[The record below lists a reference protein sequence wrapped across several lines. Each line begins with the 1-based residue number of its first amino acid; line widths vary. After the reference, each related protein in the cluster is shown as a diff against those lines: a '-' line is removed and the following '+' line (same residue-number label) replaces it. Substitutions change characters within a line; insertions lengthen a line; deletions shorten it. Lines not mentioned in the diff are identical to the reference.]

1 MIIIEN
7 VKFSYPGS
15 NFIFSINK
23 LDIADGEK
31 VAVTAPSGYG
41 KTTFLNLISCIL
53 TPKEGNI
60 IIEDEIVNNFNDSK
74 KRAFRISNIGFI
86 FQDFELIEY
95 LDLKDNIA
103 FSYLINPALKLNE
116 DIEKKVIELAERF
129 GLNDKLNRNVIKLSQ
144 GEKQRVAI
152 CRAILSSPTILLA
165 DEPTGNLDPEN
176 KENTVNEL
184 IEYSNNNN
192 AILIMVTH
200 DFSLLEK
207 FDRTINLGDFYAN

>member
-7 VKFSYPGS
+7 VQFSYPGS
-15 NFIFSINK
+15 NFNFSINK

-41 KTTFLNLISCIL
+41 KTTFLNLISGIL
-53 TPKEGNI
+53 TPREGNI

-103 FSYLINPALKLNE
+103 FSHLLNPALKLNK

-152 CRAILSSPTILLA
+152 CRAILSSPRILLA

-207 FDRTINLGDFYAN
+207 FDRTIDLGDFYAN